1 MRFVFE
7 LRLDDGSVCR
17 FSKSAERI
25 YIGRASVNDLVLTS
39 DLVSAQHASI
49 DGSGAA
55 AVLSDMDSTN
65 GTYLNGNRV
74 VKPASLKLGD
84 VVAFG
89 IGGSA
94 IVAVTLEPEMR
105 PAQTV
110 PIRRE
115 DLFSQKRTVRVGRA
129 ADNDLVLDD
138 ASVSGQHARVVL
150 DRPGHGVVED
160 LQSTNGV
167 AVGSLANRVAR
178 GEFGPSDTVFF
189 GSAAVPAAKLL
200 AFRTEPIVLELDE
213 PVAAGRPAIPL
224 WLIGA
229 VAVGGAMLV
238 VMLALAF
245 ILVRWRQ
252 PQVVAADSVATA
264 PPEKTP
270 APPAATGNVA
280 AANVVPANAA
290 APAPSFAVVPADVD
304 KIAQRAERAVV
315 WVGAKHK
322 EDVFPLASAWAAK
335 PNVLVTTAATVTRLD
350 EISHEPDMKV
360 VAWSNDSLIPV
371 VSFETDPQYST
382 SDPAGDNSSRHNVG
396 VIRLENPVSSSLE
409 AASKEKRQ
417 ALGPSTPLVLA
428 GFYSTSTRPLD
439 VYDRVKFPFNHATV
453 TIQSAEND
461 RPGVLPLYVVE
472 VGPSQAGGG
481 SGWLEGAPI
490 ASGEG
495 TVVGILS
502 RGTKNRLVLIDPS
515 LWHGSKNH

>member
-7 LRLDDGSVCR
+7 LRLDDGSVRR

-25 YIGRASVNDLVLTS
+25 YIGRASVNDIVLTS
-39 DLVSAQHASI
+39 DLVSAQHALI
-49 DGSGAA
+49 DGSGTA

-74 VKPASLKLGD
+74 VKPANLKLGD
-84 VVAFG
+84 VIAFG

-94 IVAVTLEPEMR
+94 IMAVTLEPEIR
-105 PAQTV
+105 TAQTV

-150 DRPGHGVVED
+150 DRPGHGIVED

-178 GEFGPSDTVFF
+178 GEFGANDTVFF

-200 AFRTEPIVLELDE
+200 AFRPEPIVLELDE
-213 PVAAGRPAIPL
+213 PVVAGRPVIPL
-224 WLIGA
+224 WVIGA
-229 VAVGGAMLV
+229 VAAICAMLL
-238 VMLALAF
+238 VMLGLAVVV
-245 ILVRWRQ
+245 LRGRA
-252 PQVVAADSVATA
+252 PVVAADSA
-264 PPEKTP
+264 
-270 APPAATGNVA
+270 APPAAGKAPAQPAPPPA
-280 AANVVPANAA
+280 AANVAAANAA

-322 EDVFPLASAWAAK
+322 EDVFPLASAWAVK
-335 PNVLVTTAATVTRLD
+335 PNVLVTTAAMVARLD

-371 VSFETDPQYST
+371 VSFETDPQYSA
-382 SDPAGDNSSRHNVG
+382 SDPVGDNSLRHNVG
-396 VIRLENPVSSSLE
+396 LIRLEDPVPSRLE

-461 RPGVLPLYVVE
+461 RPGVSPLYVVE

-515 LWHGSKNH
+515 LWHGSSNN